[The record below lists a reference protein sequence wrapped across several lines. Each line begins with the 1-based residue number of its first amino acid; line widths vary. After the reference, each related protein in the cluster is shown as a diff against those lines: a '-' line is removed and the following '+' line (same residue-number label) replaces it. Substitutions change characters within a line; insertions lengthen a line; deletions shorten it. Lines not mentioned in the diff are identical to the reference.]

1 MSIKTRYYQVRRKID
16 WGCRIISQSMRTN
29 TMVIELSTIINA
41 PVKVCFDL
49 SRSIDLHMEST
60 KHTGEKAIAG
70 RTSGLIER
78 GEMVTWRAKHFGVWQ
93 NLTSKITEF
102 KSPDYF
108 TDEMVSGAFKSF
120 RHEHHFSET
129 GGYTLMKDI
138 FVFES
143 PLGILGWLANR
154 LILKKY
160 MTSLLKKR
168 NHVIKQTAEITG
180 IPPLGD

>member
-120 RHEHHFSET
+120 RHEHLFFAVNDQT
-129 GGYTLMKDI
+129 VMKDI
-138 FVFES
+138 FTFES
-143 PLGILGWLANR
+143 PLGWLGRVANVLFLGR
-154 LILKKY
+154 Y
-160 MTSLLKKR
+160 MERLLKER
-168 NHVIKQTAEITG
+168 NRIIKSAAETYREFK
-180 IPPLGD
+180 P